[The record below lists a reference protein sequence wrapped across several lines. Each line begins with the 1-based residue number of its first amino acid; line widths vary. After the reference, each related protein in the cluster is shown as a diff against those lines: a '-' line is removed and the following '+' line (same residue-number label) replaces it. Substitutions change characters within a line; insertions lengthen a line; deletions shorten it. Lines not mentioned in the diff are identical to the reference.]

1 MRDRHKKA
9 HHHSVGTQ
17 IDPSEYTTAV
27 LSVKQCEHDTDL
39 GPAVDSAS
47 PLDIQ
52 TDPAFATLTAEP
64 KVYLDGIIHGTTA
77 VPQALCRFPTVDSNW
92 NPIILETKGQGILFP
107 NATSKVVAL

>member
-1 MRDRHKKA
+1 MKDRREKV
-9 HHHSVGTQ
+9 HHHHVGFMKSQVNEDYDYVVSVSPWLPSTR
-17 IDPSEYTTAV
+17 IEPSEYTTAV

-52 TDPAFATLTAEP
+52 TNPTFATLTAEP

-77 VPQALCRFPTVDSNW
+77 VPQALC
-92 NPIILETKGQGILFP
+92 
-107 NATSKVVAL
+107 